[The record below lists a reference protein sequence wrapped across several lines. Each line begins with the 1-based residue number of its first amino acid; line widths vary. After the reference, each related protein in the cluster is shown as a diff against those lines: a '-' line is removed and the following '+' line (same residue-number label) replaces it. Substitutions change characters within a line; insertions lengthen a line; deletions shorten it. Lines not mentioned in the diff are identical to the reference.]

1 MSAYSSSDGTSRS
14 GLAESRPAKT
24 PPRSVAPATSA
35 RATNHRDFWGFKLDP
50 PEASHCGMP
59 VAESLAWPKD
69 SFSYPDSKRRRKIA
83 FERQNMFG
91 SIGMP
96 ELILIFIVA
105 LLVFGPK
112 KLPELGKSL
121 GRGLAEFKRASD

>member
-59 VAESLAWPKD
+59 VAESLVCPKD
-69 SFSYPDSKRRRKIA
+69 SFRYRDSRRRRKIA
-83 FERQNMFG
+83 LREAEHVRLHRHARIDPDFHRG
-91 SIGMP
+91 AARLRP
-96 ELILIFIVA
+96 E
-105 LLVFGPK
+105 
-112 KLPELGKSL
+112 ETS
-121 GRGLAEFKRASD
+121 RAR